1 MILPNLIRRR
11 SAFAAA
17 TLEPLAEAL
26 FEDPATGVAITD
38 QAGRIVRTNARLRDM
53 LGGRGAVL
61 PAGRPAETVLAETDQ
76 EHARAVLRAALHGI
90 TPVVPPRFRLDTGE
104 ADQSDVA
111 LSLTPLHEHDGQIGG
126 LVLRFTEMNTDK
138 RLAAQFAHSQK
149 LLAVGELAG
158 GIAHDFNNLLTA
170 ISGAAESVLD
180 RAAIDGESLNDV
192 RQIHRSA
199 DRGAALVRQLLA
211 FGRRQP
217 MAARVVP
224 VNAAIRDLMEM
235 LGRLLGEKMR
245 LELDLEEP
253 GRLVFVDP
261 TQLDQ
266 VLINLSVNAR
276 DAMPDGGTLTLRTGH
291 RTLYRAEMLGAEAV
305 PPGRYASIEVE
316 DTGVGI
322 PPEILS
328 RVFEP
333 FFTTRRERGGS
344 GLGLS
349 TVHGIV
355 RQSGGFVAVHSQV
368 GEGTR
373 VRVWLPRYQETEA
386 ANLAPEPAPRTVVP
400 MPAPATRPSR
410 LLLLVEDEASVR
422 LLAQRALAKAGW
434 NVAAYDSAEAALEH
448 LPRPGDAAEAPA
460 VLVSDV
466 VLPGMDGTKLVREV
480 RQIWPDLPAVLVSG
494 YAESTLRG
502 DLAADGAMFL
512 PKPYRLKELVSWV
525 ERAVASGGTDVRE

>member
-1 MILPNLIRRR
+1 MMLPNLMRRR
-11 SAFAAA
+11 SGPAPAM
-17 TLEPLAEAL
+17 LDPLAEAL

-38 QAGRIVRTNARLRDM
+38 KAGRIMRANARLRDM
-53 LGGRGAVL
+53 LGMQGGML
-61 PAGRPAETVLAETDQ
+61 PAGRPAEAVLAEPEQ
-76 EHARAVLRAALHGI
+76 ERARAVLRAAQHGI
-90 TPVVPPRFRLDTGE
+90 TPVVPPRFRLDGGD
-104 ADQSDVA
+104 ADVT
-111 LSLTPLHEHDGQIGG
+111 LSLTPLHEADGQIGG
-126 LVLRFTEMNTDK
+126 LLLRITELNADK

-170 ISGAAESVLD
+170 ISGAAESLLD
-180 RAAIDGESLNDV
+180 RAAIDGESLDDV

-224 VNAAIRDLMEM
+224 VNAAVRDLMEM
-235 LGRLLGEKMR
+235 LSRLLGEKVR

-253 GRLVFVDP
+253 GRTVFVDP

-291 RTLYRAEMLGAEAV
+291 RTLYHAEMLGAEAV
-305 PPGRYASIEVE
+305 PPGRYSSIEVE
-316 DTGVGI
+316 DTGTGI
-322 PPEILS
+322 PPDILP

-333 FFTTRRERGGS
+333 FFTTRREHGGS

-355 RQSGGFVAVHSQV
+355 RQSGGFVAVDSRV

-373 VRVWLPRYQETEA
+373 VRVWLPRYQETEVVSLA
-386 ANLAPEPAPRTVVP
+386 PAPEPAPRIVAPVA
-400 MPAPATRPSR
+400 APAAGRSR
-410 LLLLVEDEASVR
+410 LLLLVEDEAPVR
-422 LLAQRALAKAGW
+422 LLARRALAKAGW
-434 NVAAYDSAEAALEH
+434 DVAAFDSAEAVLEH
-448 LPRPGDAAEAPA
+448 LPQPGDAGVVPV

-466 VLPGMDGTKLVREV
+466 VLPGMDGTNLVREV
-480 RQIWPDLPAVLVSG
+480 RRIWPDLPAVLVSG

-502 DLAADGAMFL
+502 DPGADGTLFL
-512 PKPYRLKELVSWV
+512 AKPYRLKELVSWV
-525 ERAVASGGTDVRE
+525 ERAAAAGEADVRE